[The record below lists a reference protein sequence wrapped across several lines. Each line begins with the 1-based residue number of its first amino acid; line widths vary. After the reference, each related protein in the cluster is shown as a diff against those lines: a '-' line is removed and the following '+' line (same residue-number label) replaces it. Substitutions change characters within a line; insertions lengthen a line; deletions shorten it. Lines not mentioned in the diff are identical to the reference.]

1 MKILSEKTK
10 KFYDTVEE
18 CVEAEAAWDAEQAKI
33 EAEKRVLAETRKD
46 RAKEVED
53 AYRKAREAEKE
64 FIKLRNAFVKDYGS
78 FHMTVRNT
86 EAIPSFMDDL
96 FNMFF

>member
-10 KFYDTVEE
+10 KFYDTVEQ
-18 CVEAEAAWDAEQAKI
+18 CVAAEAEWDAEQAKI
-33 EAEKRVLAETRKD
+33 EAEKKALAEARKD

-53 AYRKAREAEKE
+53 AYRAAREAEKN

-78 FHMTVRNT
+78 FHMTIRDQDT
-86 EAIPSFMDDL
+86 PPSFVDDVLRL
-96 FNMFF
+96 FF

>member
-10 KFYDTVEE
+10 KFYDTVEA

-33 EAEKRVLAETRKD
+33 EAEKKALAEARKD

-53 AYRKAREAEKE
+53 AYRKAREAEKD
-64 FIKLRNAFVKDYGS
+64 FIRLRNAFVKDYGS
-78 FHMTVRNT
+78 FHMTIR
-86 EAIPSFMDDL
+86 EQDAPPSFIDDIVNL
-96 FNMFF
+96 FF